1 MKKFE
6 KEINKFL
13 NETIVK
19 LKYQDNDKLYQI
31 YKMFN
36 KKEIIIINVK
46 NV

>member
-19 LKYQDNDKLYQI
+19 LEYQDNNLLYQV

-36 KKEIIIINVK
+36 QKEYIIINIK